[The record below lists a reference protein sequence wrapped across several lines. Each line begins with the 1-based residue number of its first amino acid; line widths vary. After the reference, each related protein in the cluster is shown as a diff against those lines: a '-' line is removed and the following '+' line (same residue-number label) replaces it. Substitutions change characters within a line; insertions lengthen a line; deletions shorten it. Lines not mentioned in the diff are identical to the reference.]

1 MGERRFPKVGDA
13 VQTSDGPGELIGFAD
28 GSSRLW
34 RGSTV
39 VEGPY
44 VVHLTDGLVRG
55 YTFDQVRISEDV
67 SRLREVAT

>member
-1 MGERRFPKVGDA
+1 MSPLPKVGDA
-13 VQTSDGPGELIGFAD
+13 VQTPDGPGELIGFAD
-28 GSSRLW
+28 GSRRSW
-34 RGSTV
+34 RWGSAV

-67 SRLREVAT
+67 SRLLELA